1 MAMSGRHMRWILG
14 AMVLGLAL
22 AAEPVAAQI
31 DGYAAPRTAWGTP
44 DIGGVWNLSLI
55 HI

>member
-22 AAEPVAAQI
+22 AAEPVAA
-31 DGYAAPRTAWGTP
+31 AE
-44 DIGGVWNLSLI
+44 
-55 HI
+55 